1 MLPVHLADNI
11 RKQVLYYLQSTFS
24 FRDKRVARA
33 FESFLEDPEMG
44 LFKGPWVQL
53 RRPFRPAPEGAFIPF
68 EIHGS
73 FSAIPASVARL
84 DASLQLESAAT
95 VDHYYDRH
103 GIRQN
108 RMLLIPCSR
117 PLPTG

>member
-33 FESFLEDPEMG
+33 FEAFLEDPETG

-53 RRPFRPAPEGAFIPF
+53 RRPFRPAPGRGLHPF
-68 EIHGS
+68 
-73 FSAIPASVARL
+73 
-84 DASLQLESAAT
+84 
-95 VDHYYDRH
+95 
-103 GIRQN
+103 
-108 RMLLIPCSR
+108 
-117 PLPTG
+117 